1 MMDPQGPS
9 GEGSQSQ
16 GELALWITGLLGQ
29 VGCVTAALIIAAL
42 LAGLWLDQQFATK
55 PVFTLILLMGS
66 VPVTI
71 YFMIR
76 IVLRGMARLQ
86 SSQTSNRDTPPA
98 REEDGGANP

>member
-1 MMDPQGPS
+1 MTDPQGPS
-9 GEGSQSQ
+9 GEGSQTQ

-29 VGCVTAALIIAAL
+29 VGCLTAALIVVAL

-71 YFMIR
+71 YLMIR

-86 SSQTSNRDTPPA
+86 TSQDGARDKPPA